1 MKGHGVILGKEELT
15 MILRRNALQEKSTQ
29 MKELGDSGFHY
40 VLSQHSHIQMN
51 DGKFCFKERERHW
64 KAKSDELPFSVNV
77 SYHTND
83 LNVKIRI
90 TIGSIA
96 LIKL

>member
-1 MKGHGVILGKEELT
+1 MTE
-15 MILRRNALQEKSTQ
+15 NS
-29 MKELGDSGFHY
+29 
-40 VLSQHSHIQMN
+40 VL
-51 DGKFCFKERERHW
+51 KRERERHW

-77 SYHTND
+77 SYHTNKD
-83 LNVKIRI
+83 LNMKIRI

>member
-1 MKGHGVILGKEELT
+1 

-40 VLSQHSHIQMN
+40 ALSQHSHIQMS
-51 DGKFCFKERERHW
+51 DGKFCFKERERERHW

-77 SYHTND
+77 SYHTNKD
-83 LNVKIRI
+83 LNMKIRI